1 MSKKGPLSKA
11 EAFYAEEKYKAGKS
25 IEEISNELDRSN
37 VSIQK
42 HVDTLKISPS
52 RNIVAEQ
59 FVHQNGATII
69 TENASTMIDANRKK
83 RSQLNPEC
91 VTKLKWTILLN
102 KKLNGKKYTQKIE
115 IVHGFISFYLIKK
128 LFIFENQSNR

>member
-91 VTKLKWTILLN
+91 VTKLKLTILLN

-128 LFIFENQSNR
+128 LFI

>member
-91 VTKLKWTILLN
+91 VTKLK
-102 KKLNGKKYTQKIE
+102 
-115 IVHGFISFYLIKK
+115 
-128 LFIFENQSNR
+128 